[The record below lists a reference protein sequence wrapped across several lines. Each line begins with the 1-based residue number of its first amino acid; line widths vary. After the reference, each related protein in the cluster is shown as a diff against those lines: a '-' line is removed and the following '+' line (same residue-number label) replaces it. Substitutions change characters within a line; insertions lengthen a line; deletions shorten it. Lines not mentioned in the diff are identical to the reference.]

1 MEKSVFVECE
11 MPSPSPCQPFVG
23 KWDLWNFCQP
33 LAIHGMTQEL
43 TKDRVLTIDRL
54 RGRNLLALVL
64 PPCQIFVNGRAVERT
79 QIVDLAEERL
89 HVTTDRSIVIF
100 ELTRTPD

>member
-11 MPSPSPCQPFVG
+11 MAPPPPCQPFVG
-23 KWDLWNFCQP
+23 EWDLWDLSEP
-33 LAIHGMTQEL
+33 LAIHSMPQEL
-43 TKDRVLTIDRL
+43 TKNRVFTIDRL

-64 PPCQIFVNGRAVERT
+64 PPRQIFVNGRAVERT